1 MDTFIQAIRSISLRK
16 WALITIIAA
25 GLIGGL
31 TAIAGINREMLMLS
45 MIFVALY
52 GAIFTISLIAHLVQD
67 LQKIK
72 IMIMLVVIGLIVG
85 IWGIVNAFSG
95 LSWMMVDWSQI
106 SASPQA
112 MQEFNNYILTKSAVF
127 NIIQSA
133 LYIMAMALGVSSLN
147 RKCLI
152 PWIILMVGYFTG
164 LVAQLQDKDGSEFMT
179 FSLVS
184 SLLSFVAI
192 IWVLVASNKLQM
204 STGDHK

>member
-25 GLIGGL
+25 CLIGGL

-52 GAIFTISLIAHLVQD
+52 GAIFTISLISHLVQD

-95 LSWMMVDWSQI
+95 LSWMMIDWSQI

-133 LYIMAMALGVSSLN
+133 LYIMAMALGISSLN

-152 PWIILMVGYFTG
+152 PWIIMMVGY
-164 LVAQLQDKDGSEFMT
+164 LQ
-179 FSLVS
+179 V
-184 SLLSFVAI
+184 
-192 IWVLVASNKLQM
+192 
-204 STGDHK
+204 